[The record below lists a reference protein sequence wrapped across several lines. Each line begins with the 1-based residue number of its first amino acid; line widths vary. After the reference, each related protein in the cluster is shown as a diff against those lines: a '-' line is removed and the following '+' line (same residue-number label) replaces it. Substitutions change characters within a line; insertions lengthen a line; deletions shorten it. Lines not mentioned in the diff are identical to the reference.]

1 MNFLNDFVLLL
12 KARYPIIYIVTNEE
26 ERIEYLI
33 KYCAK
38 KYVNRTYYSWDFV
51 DGYQGNPNDTGFAA
65 RNPLEAL
72 DLVDKLTPE
81 TASLFVLKDY
91 DNFLK
96 DFSVIRK
103 LKNLSRS
110 LKTQPKNII
119 IVSSE
124 INIPDSLKEF
134 VTLLEFPLPSY
145 SEILEELNRLTS
157 SLQQDIKPEVVN
169 ELAMAC
175 QGLSLERIRR
185 VLSKI
190 IAKYGEIDE
199 SSPSLILQEKKQ
211 IIQQT
216 QLLEF
221 CLADKGIG
229 DLGGLDNF
237 KDWLQLRKKAFSQE
251 AIEYGLPYPKGLLLV
266 GVQGTGKSIAAKII
280 ANEWRLPLLRL
291 DFGRLFA
298 SLIGQSEQRVRK
310 MIEIAEALSPC
321 ILWVDEIDKAFAGAQ
336 SSGDSGTTSRVLAT
350 FITWLSEK
358 ATPVFVVAT
367 ANNIDCIPPE
377 ILRKGR
383 FDEMFFL
390 NLPTREEREAIFE
403 VHLRKYRPDAVTN
416 FQLPLLGQLS
426 KDFSGAEIEAVVI
439 ESMRLGFN
447 ENREF
452 NNEDVLISIQNLV
465 PLARTKSKE
474 IDLLKDWAESGNVIS
489 ASKYR

>member
-280 ANEWRLPLLRL
+280 ANEWR
-291 DFGRLFA
+291 
-298 SLIGQSEQRVRK
+298 
-310 MIEIAEALSPC
+310 
-321 ILWVDEIDKAFAGAQ
+321 
-336 SSGDSGTTSRVLAT
+336 
-350 FITWLSEK
+350 
-358 ATPVFVVAT
+358 
-367 ANNIDCIPPE
+367 
-377 ILRKGR
+377 
-383 FDEMFFL
+383 
-390 NLPTREEREAIFE
+390 
-403 VHLRKYRPDAVTN
+403 
-416 FQLPLLGQLS
+416 
-426 KDFSGAEIEAVVI
+426 
-439 ESMRLGFN
+439 
-447 ENREF
+447 
-452 NNEDVLISIQNLV
+452 
-465 PLARTKSKE
+465 
-474 IDLLKDWAESGNVIS
+474 
-489 ASKYR
+489 